1 MIWGDNKWVKSSL
14 EQVTT
19 SLIYAREAV
28 KQAPTWIRFH
38 PKTNRFGFEP
48 YRWCEIGWERNNY
61 QGYFHDIP
69 NALRPYTDD
78 GDLTFWWHHG
88 RSRRDMVE
96 LFDQAIAAP
105 AGMEIPVNSAFWVR
119 ETPASA
125 KLTRGQVREI
135 RQRLAEGEFQV
146 HLARE
151 YGVHQQTI
159 SFIKRGLT
167 WRNVA

>member
-78 GDLTFWWHHG
+78 ADLTFWWHQG
-88 RSRRDMVE
+88 RSRAATLQ
-96 LFDQAIAAP
+96 LFEAAIEDPRGAP
-105 AGMEIPVNSAFWVR
+105 IPVNSALWVDD
-119 ETPASA
+119 TPAAA
-125 KLTRGQVREI
+125 KLTKAQVREI
-135 RQRLAEGEFQV
+135 RERLALGEVQHEIAKV
-146 HLARE
+146 
-151 YGVHQQTI
+151 YGVHQQTV